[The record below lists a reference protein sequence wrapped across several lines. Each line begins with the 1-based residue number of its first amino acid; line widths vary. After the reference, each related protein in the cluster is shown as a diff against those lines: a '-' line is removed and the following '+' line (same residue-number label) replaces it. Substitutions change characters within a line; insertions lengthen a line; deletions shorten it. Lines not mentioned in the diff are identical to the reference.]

1 MCVETI
7 GHELKLSI
15 RGHKGDGAI
24 IVESRESHTLMK
36 LDILQLDSFGPIP
49 YEGERERGT
58 NKINLRGLI
67 TLQVLIEDKNY
78 WNAT

>member
-1 MCVETI
+1 
-7 GHELKLSI
+7 
-15 RGHKGDGAI
+15 
-24 IVESRESHTLMK
+24 MK

-67 TLQVLIEDKNY
+67 TLQALIEDKNY